1 MGVSQLHALGRN
13 RKFYMVNETTYGT
26 FEEPDGSQITT
37 GALAGSAGDYFTDR
51 AINVTMTPGQ
61 ERTPREDSKQTRSHL
76 ELITG
81 KKSGTWSVE
90 AYAMPSGTA
99 GNAGPLRALYALA
112 LGKEILPADSGGT
125 SGQVK
130 YQLAASLADYELKS
144 LTLIQFFNDTFM
156 EALTGC
162 YINTMTLSVSGGDQP
177 RVTFDGESSGTYIPT
192 SSSSTQGNATA
203 EVATATGSGTQF
215 SVKSGEGK
223 NFSVGSVISVG
234 GDPAVQVTAVAGDLL
249 TVDSSVS
256 FAQND
261 TVVPSVPAQVLT
273 GTPIAGILGSLTL
286 GGTAVPIVSFDV
298 SVANNNKAISDEA
311 FVAGT
316 SDYIPGI
323 RDVTG
328 TVTVR
333 CSRDLAIQVGKRMS
347 FETQA
352 IVVTCGDTTGS
363 KLEISIPQAEFEVTG
378 VDTPTADEVMISMPF
393 RGLSSSESAE
403 DEIKVTFK

>member
-26 FEEPDGSQITT
+26 FQEPDGSQITT
-37 GALAGSAGDYFTDR
+37 GALVGSAGDYFTDR

-61 ERTPREDSKQTRSHL
+61 ERTPREDSRQTRSHV

-112 LGKEILPADSGGT
+112 LGKETIAAST
-125 SGQVK
+125 VTYS
-130 YQLAASLADYELKS
+130 LAASLADYNLKS

-162 YINTMTLSVSGGDQP
+162 YVNTMTLSVSGGDQP
-177 RVTFDGESSGTYIPT
+177 KVTFDGESSGTYIPT

-203 EVATATGSGTQF
+203 QVTSATGSGTSF
-215 SVKSGEGK
+215 DVNEGEGR

-234 GDPAVQVTAVAGDLL
+234 GGAAVKVDAVTIGGPGSDD
-249 TVDSSVS
+249 TIDVDSSIS
-256 FAQND
+256 WTLGD
-261 TVVPSVPAQVLT
+261 SVVPSVPSQTLV

-286 GGTAVPIVSFDV
+286 DGTAVPIVSFDV
-298 SVANNNKAISDEA
+298 SVANNNKGISDEA

-316 SDYIPGI
+316 SDYIPGF

-333 CSRDLAIQVGKRMS
+333 CSRDLAIQVGKRLS
-347 FETQA
+347 FESQP
-352 IVVTCGDTTGS
+352 IVVTCGDTAGS
-363 KLEISIPQAEFEVTG
+363 KLEISVPQAEFEVTG
-378 VDTPTADEVMISMPF
+378 VDTPTADEVMI
-393 RGLSSSESAE
+393 
-403 DEIKVTFK
+403 

>member
-26 FEEPDGSQITT
+26 FQEPDGSQITT
-37 GALAGSAGDYFTDR
+37 GALVGSAGDYFTDR

-61 ERTPREDSKQTRSHL
+61 ERTPREDSRQTRSHV

-112 LGKEILPADSGGT
+112 LGKETIAAST
-125 SGQVK
+125 VTYS
-130 YQLAASLADYELKS
+130 LAASLADYNLKS

-162 YINTMTLSVSGGDQP
+162 YVNTMTLSVSGGDQP
-177 RVTFDGESSGTYIPT
+177 KVTFDGESSGTYIPT

-203 EVATATGSGTQF
+203 QVTSATGSGTSF
-215 SVKSGEGK
+215 DVNEGEGR

-234 GDPAVQVTAVAGDLL
+234 GGAAVKVDAVTIGGPGSDD
-249 TVDSSVS
+249 TIDVDSSVS
-256 FAQND
+256 WTLGD
-261 TVVPSVPAQVLT
+261 SVVPSVPSQTLV

-286 GGTAVPIVSFDV
+286 DGTAVPIVSFDV
-298 SVANNNKAISDEA
+298 SVANNNKGISDEA

-316 SDYIPGI
+316 SDYIPGF

-333 CSRDLAIQVGKRMS
+333 CSRDLAIQVGKRLS
-347 FETQA
+347 FESQP
-352 IVVTCGDTTGS
+352 IVVTCGDTAGS
-363 KLEISIPQAEFEVTG
+363 KLEISVPQAEFEVTG

-393 RGLSSSESAE
+393 RGLSSAETAE
-403 DEIKVTFK
+403 DEITVTFK